1 MTLAQVCEDNLLRLE
16 SSSSVLFHEVLIGKL
31 KHCATFKV
39 CAEYTDY
46 ICLRCFKGVGYLLST
61 LNGKFPQSSPFIKC
75 EVSLV
80 ARSNQSE

>member
-1 MTLAQVCEDNLLRLE
+1 MTLARVCEDNLLGLK
-16 SSSSVLFHEVLIGKL
+16 SSASVLFHEVLIGKL
-31 KHCATFKV
+31 KYHATFKV
-39 CAEYTDY
+39 CAENTDC

-61 LNGKFPQSSPFIKC
+61 PNSKFPQSSPFIKC